1 MSRQPDFVARVIE
14 IVESSPDLR
23 AAEYAIRAEYAGDK
37 PYVAAANPQRRTEIL
52 VGIESGRTV
61 DELCKQHRV
70 SRRTIER
77 LRVTLRRNSDKL
89 G

>member
-1 MSRQPDFVARVIE
+1 MSRQTDFVARVIE
-14 IVESSPDLR
+14 IIESSPDMK
-23 AAEYAIRAEYAGDK
+23 AAERAIRAEYAGDK

-52 VGIESGRTV
+52 ADIESGRQI

-70 SRRTIER
+70 SRRTVER
-77 LRVTLRRNSDKL
+77 LRFTLRRNSDKL